1 MSASSH
7 RFDIAA
13 ALGVGWRT
21 FVANLVPMAAYALVV
36 LVVSVIA
43 NFLIGQPT
51 GFITSLL
58 GTIVMFVI
66 GQLMAIGWL
75 RIALD
80 AVDGRAVTVDR
91 IRESFGILVPYAIA
105 AVIFGIGVTIGMV
118 LLIVPGIIV
127 ILIFGLYG
135 WLLVDGVV
143 REPLEAFR
151 RSAEI
156 TRGERLHLFV
166 FGIVLVVLNLVGLLV
181 FVVGV
186 LVTSA
191 VSILAVAHVYRQ
203 LLASERTIET
213 TSMS

>member
-7 RFDIAA
+7 RFDIAD

-36 LVVSVIA
+36 LVVSIVV
-43 NFLIGQPT
+43 NLLIGEPS
-51 GFITSLL
+51 GLITSLI

-75 RIALD
+75 RIGLD
-80 AVDGRAVTVDR
+80 AVDGRAITVDR
-91 IRESFGILVPYAIA
+91 IRESFGVLVPYAIA
-105 AVIFGIGVTIGMV
+105 AIVFGIAVTIGMV

-127 ILIFGLYG
+127 IVVFGFYG
-135 WLLVDGVV
+135 WLLVDGVAT
-143 REPLEAFR
+143 EPLDAFR
-151 RSAEI
+151 RSADI

-166 FGIVLVVLNLVGLLV
+166 FGIVLIVLNLVGLLV

-191 VSILAVAHVYRQ
+191 VSILAVSHVYRQ
-203 LLASERTIET
+203 LVAGSRPASETI
-213 TSMS
+213 